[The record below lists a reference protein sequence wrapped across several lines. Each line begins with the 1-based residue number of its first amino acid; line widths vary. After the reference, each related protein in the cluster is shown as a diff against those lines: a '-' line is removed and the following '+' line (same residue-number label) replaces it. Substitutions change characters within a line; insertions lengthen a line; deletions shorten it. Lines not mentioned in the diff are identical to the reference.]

1 MKKYLIRYLLEFLV
15 IVLGISIS
23 FYVEKKNAIAYKE
36 ELKSESLKKMKNNLL
51 KELDGLHFDVGVHSQ
66 ASDFSNI
73 IYERGK
79 LLYNEDKDSLGFY
92 LSYLKDAGTVFV
104 HNEEEY
110 SALVNSG
117 LIELI
122 ENREL
127 VSLLQE
133 KYSDQTWYEKNNHL
147 LLEMYLRDN
156 TFDKFFSSENRR
168 PHKNIIGYWTSYKP
182 NMRYLNDLEINKV
195 SQSGLAHS
203 FYANLMRLA
212 IRQDSLIIKEIDK
225 ELAE

>member
-168 PHKNIIGYWTSYKP
+168 PHKNIIAYWTSYKP

-195 SQSGLAHS
+195 SQSGLAPS

>member
-36 ELKSESLKKMKNNLL
+36 ELKSESLKKMKSNLL

-168 PHKNIIGYWTSYKP
+168 LHKNIIGYWTSYKP